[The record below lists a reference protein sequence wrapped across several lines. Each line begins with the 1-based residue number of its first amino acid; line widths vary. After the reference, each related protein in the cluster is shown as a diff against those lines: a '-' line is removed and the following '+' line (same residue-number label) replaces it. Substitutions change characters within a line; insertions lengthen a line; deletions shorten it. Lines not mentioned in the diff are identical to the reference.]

1 MTGVVEPGTPNLDPL
16 AGRRYGPPKADEPL
30 RERQPG
36 MWRHRH
42 SGKHRACSAVS
53 RSARLAQP
61 PVVRVLCLALL
72 AGCGNPS
79 DPQAS
84 AREVADQVRAV
95 AEAEPLPLDLREVA
109 EAFALNSR
117 ATSVQRERLEQQLRE
132 AVVRWRIVVHEVML
146 EEGVYKIVS
155 EPAPIRDADATALLR
170 VVAIVHPRSDHDR
183 QRIEALRTGDTV
195 EVQGR
200 ARGVLLRTVLT
211 LQPATLRSAA

>member
-1 MTGVVEPGTPNLDPL
+1 MPNLDPS
-16 AGRRYGPPKADEPL
+16 AGRRYGLRKADEPL
-30 RERQPG
+30 RERQPN
-36 MWRHRH
+36 MWRHQIA
-42 SGKHRACSAVS
+42 GIHRIGSVVS
-53 RSARLAQP
+53 RQASLDRL
-61 PVVRVLCLALL
+61 PVALVFSLALL
-72 AGCGNPS
+72 GGCGNPS

-84 AREVADQVRAV
+84 AREVAAQVQAV
-95 AEAEPLPLDLREVA
+95 AEADPLSLDLREIA
-109 EAFALNSR
+109 EAFALNTR

-155 EPAPIRDADATALLR
+155 EPPPIRDADATALLR
-170 VVAIVHPRSDHDR
+170 VVAIVHPRSDSDR

-200 ARGVLLRTVLT
+200 AKGVLLRTVLT

>member
-1 MTGVVEPGTPNLDPL
+1 MTGVVDPAVPNLDPL
-16 AGRRYGPPKADEPL
+16 AGRRYVLPKADEPL

-36 MWRHRH
+36 MWRHRIAGIPRIG
-42 SGKHRACSAVS
+42 SVVGRQASL
-53 RSARLAQP
+53 ARL
-61 PVVRVLCLALL
+61 PVALVFSLALL
-72 AGCGNPS
+72 GGCGNPS

-84 AREVADQVRAV
+84 AREVAAQVQAV
-95 AEAEPLPLDLREVA
+95 AEADPLLLDLREIA
-109 EAFALNSR
+109 EAFALNTR

-155 EPAPIRDADATALLR
+155 EPPPIRDADATALLR
-170 VVAIVHPRSDHDR
+170 VVAIVHPRSDSDR

-200 ARGVLLRTVLT
+200 AKGVLLRTVLT
-211 LQPATLRSAA
+211 LQPATIRSAA